1 MDHILK
7 CYQCQTTRGKIHPRE
22 LAALWACRTT
32 LACSSVRPCC
42 SWFLQPS
49 LPVRQKATAAKPTAP
64 FPMPVDRASDSYR
77 IYRVWTPLGET
88 AGKAWPHKLW
98 LVQNTTV
105 TVISP
110 DEPCQVKPTSQPDAA
125 SLLSMGMNP
134 HVAVRPSDDRRQ
146 DVEILKDWDGHCHDR
161 ILLDPNAWHTS
172 VPVRLLNPAAQERY
186 RASRT
191 NAHRNS
197 NTDNFS
203 DAPALYGFSEVFF
216 ELRTHRCIGV
226 RNPLL
231 RKALRPG
238 LLGGA

>member
-1 MDHILK
+1 MGLSHYSRLFVRATVLFMVSSTIAPG
-7 CYQCQTTRGKIHPRE
+7 QTKG
-22 LAALWACRTT
+22 
-32 LACSSVRPCC
+32 
-42 SWFLQPS
+42 
-49 LPVRQKATAAKPTAP
+49 ATAAKPTAP
-64 FPMPVDRASDSYR
+64 ILMPVDRASDSYR
-77 IYRVWTPLGET
+77 IYSSLMPLGET

-146 DVEILKDWDGHCHDR
+146 DFVEILKDWDGHCHDR

-216 ELRTHRCIGV
+216 NSAHTVALVYATHYCGRLCGQGFWVALELQNGV
-226 RNPLL
+226 WKPL
-231 RKALRPG
+231 PWDSSSWIS
-238 LLGGA
+238 